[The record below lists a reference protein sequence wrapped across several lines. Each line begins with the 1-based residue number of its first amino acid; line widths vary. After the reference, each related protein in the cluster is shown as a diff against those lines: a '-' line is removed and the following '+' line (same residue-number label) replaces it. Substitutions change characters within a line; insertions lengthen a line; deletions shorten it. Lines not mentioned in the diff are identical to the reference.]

1 MLKNKNFL
9 SNTIPVFP
17 LSNFIIFPKT
27 TVPLNIFE
35 ERYLSMVDDA
45 MKKDKLIGM
54 IQPSNKNDITPNVY
68 KIGCVGKI
76 VSYNETNDGRYL
88 IVLNGISRF
97 NVIKEIENRKLYR
110 EFDVS
115 YEEFKND
122 QLKIDEKLDFET
134 FDSIFVKLKSYFDKQ
149 GYSLNWEELRK
160 QNLELSLNTLSM
172 AAPFTK
178 EEKQALIETKD
189 INTRKKVIE
198 KILETYLLDDFSN
211 TTVQ

>member
-1 MLKNKNFL
+1 MSKNKNLL

-35 ERYLSMVDDA
+35 KRYLSMVDDA

-97 NVIKEIENRKLYR
+97 NVIKEIVNRKLYR

-115 YEEFKND
+115 YEA
-122 QLKIDEKLDFET
+122 
-134 FDSIFVKLKSYFDKQ
+134 VSYTH
-149 GYSLNWEELRK
+149 L
-160 QNLELSLNTLSM
+160 TL
-172 AAPFTK
+172 P
-178 EEKQALIETKD
+178 
-189 INTRKKVIE
+189 
-198 KILETYLLDDFSN
+198 
-211 TTVQ
+211 TTPYV

>member
-97 NVIKEIENRKLYR
+97 NIIKEIENRKLYR

-115 YEEFKND
+115 YEEFKSD

-189 INTRKKVIE
+189 IKTRKKVIE

>member
-1 MLKNKNFL
+1 MSENKNLL

-54 IQPSNKNDITPNVY
+54 IQPSNKNDKTPNVY

-122 QLKIDEKLDFET
+122 QLKIDEKLDLKT
-134 FDSIFVKLKSYFDKQ
+134 FDSIFMKLKSYFDKQ
-149 GYSLNWEELRK
+149 GYSLNWQELRK

-211 TTVQ
+211 KTIQ

>member
-1 MLKNKNFL
+1 MSKNKNLL

-35 ERYLSMVDDA
+35 KRYLSMVDDA

-54 IQPSNKNDITPNVY
+54 IQPSNKNDITPDVY

-122 QLKIDEKLDFET
+122 QFKIDEKLNFET
-134 FDSIFVKLKSYFDKQ
+134 FDSIFMKLKSYFDKQ
-149 GYSLNWEELRK
+149 GYSLNWQELRK

-211 TTVQ
+211 KTIQ

>member
-1 MLKNKNFL
+1 M
-9 SNTIPVFP
+9 
-17 LSNFIIFPKT
+17 
-27 TVPLNIFE
+27 
-35 ERYLSMVDDA
+35 
-45 MKKDKLIGM
+45 
-54 IQPSNKNDITPNVY
+54 
-68 KIGCVGKI
+68 
-76 VSYNETNDGRYL
+76 
-88 IVLNGISRF
+88 
-97 NVIKEIENRKLYR
+97 YR

-189 INTRKKVIE
+189 IKTRKKVIE

>member
-1 MLKNKNFL
+1 MSKNKNLL

-35 ERYLSMVDDA
+35 KRYLSMVDDA

-97 NVIKEIENRKLYR
+97 NIIKEIENRKLYR

-189 INTRKKVIE
+189 IKTRKKVIE

>member
-1 MLKNKNFL
+1 MLKNKNLL

-189 INTRKKVIE
+189 IKTRKKVIE

>member
-1 MLKNKNFL
+1 MVKNKNLL

-54 IQPSNKNDITPNVY
+54 IQPANKNYITPNVY

-97 NVIKEIENRKLYR
+97 NIIKEIENRKLYR

-122 QLKIDEKLDFET
+122 QQKIDEKLDFET

-189 INTRKKVIE
+189 IKTRKKVIE

>member
-1 MLKNKNFL
+1 MSKNKNLL

-54 IQPSNKNDITPNVY
+54 IQPSNKKNIIPNVY

-122 QLKIDEKLDFET
+122 QLKIDEKLDLKT
-134 FDSIFVKLKSYFDKQ
+134 FDSIFMKLKSYFDKQ
-149 GYSLNWEELRK
+149 GYSLNWQELRK

-189 INTRKKVIE
+189 INARKKVIE

>member
-1 MLKNKNFL
+1 MRLLGPQRGSQNGTL
-9 SNTIPVFP
+9 
-17 LSNFIIFPKT
+17 L
-27 TVPLNIFE
+27 
-35 ERYLSMVDDA
+35 
-45 MKKDKLIGM
+45 
-54 IQPSNKNDITPNVY
+54 
-68 KIGCVGKI
+68 
-76 VSYNETNDGRYL
+76 
-88 IVLNGISRF
+88 VL
-97 NVIKEIENRKLYR
+97 ENRKLYR

-115 YEEFKND
+115 YEEFKSD

-189 INTRKKVIE
+189 IKTRKKVIE

>member
-1 MLKNKNFL
+1 MLKNKNLL

-54 IQPSNKNDITPNVY
+54 IQPANKNDITPNVY

-97 NVIKEIENRKLYR
+97 NIIKEIENRKLYR

-149 GYSLNWEELRK
+149 GYSLNWEE
-160 QNLELSLNTLSM
+160 
-172 AAPFTK
+172 
-178 EEKQALIETKD
+178 
-189 INTRKKVIE
+189 
-198 KILETYLLDDFSN
+198 
-211 TTVQ
+211 

>member
-1 MLKNKNFL
+1 MLKNKNLL
-9 SNTIPVFP
+9 SNRIPVFP

-54 IQPSNKNDITPNVY
+54 IQPANKNDITPNVY

-122 QLKIDEKLDFET
+122 QLKIDKVLF
-134 FDSIFVKLKSYFDKQ
+134 FVNQKLK
-149 GYSLNWEELRK
+149 
-160 QNLELSLNTLSM
+160 
-172 AAPFTK
+172 
-178 EEKQALIETKD
+178 
-189 INTRKKVIE
+189 KK
-198 KILETYLLDDFSN
+198 LLKNKAF
-211 TTVQ
+211 VV

>member
-1 MLKNKNFL
+1 MSKNKNLL

-35 ERYLSMVDDA
+35 KRYLSMVDDA

-54 IQPSNKNDITPNVY
+54 IQPSNKNDITPDVY

-97 NVIKEIENRKLYR
+97 NIIKEIENRKLYR

-115 YEEFKND
+115 YEEFEND
-122 QLKIDEKLDFET
+122 QLKIDEKLDLKT
-134 FDSIFVKLKSYFDKQ
+134 FDSIFMKLKSYFDKQ
-149 GYSLNWEELRK
+149 GYSLNWQELRK

-189 INTRKKVIE
+189 INARKKVIE

>member
-1 MLKNKNFL
+1 MSENKNLL

-54 IQPSNKNDITPNVY
+54 IQPSNKNDKTPNVY

-122 QLKIDEKLDFET
+122 QLKIDEKLDLKT
-134 FDSIFVKLKSYFDKQ
+134 FDSIFMKLKSYFDKQ
-149 GYSLNWEELRK
+149 GYSLNWQELRK

-189 INTRKKVIE
+189 INARKKVIE

>member
-97 NVIKEIENRKLYR
+97 NIIKEIENRKLYR

-189 INTRKKVIE
+189 IKTRKKVIE

>member
-1 MLKNKNFL
+1 MSKNKNLL

-35 ERYLSMVDDA
+35 KRYLSMVDDA

-54 IQPSNKNDITPNVY
+54 IQPSNKNDITPDVY

-122 QLKIDEKLDFET
+122 QFKIDEKLDFET
-134 FDSIFVKLKSYFDKQ
+134 FDSIFTKLKSYFDKQ
-149 GYSLNWEELRK
+149 GYSLNWQELRK

-189 INTRKKVIE
+189 IKTRKKVIE

-211 TTVQ
+211 TTIQ

>member
-1 MLKNKNFL
+1 MVKNKNLL

-35 ERYLSMVDDA
+35 ERYLNMVDDA

-54 IQPSNKNDITPNVY
+54 IQPANKNDITPNVY

-97 NVIKEIENRKLYR
+97 NIIKEIENRKLYR

-189 INTRKKVIE
+189 IKTRKKVIE

>member
-1 MLKNKNFL
+1 MKKKIIL

-35 ERYLSMVDDA
+35 ERYLEMVNDS
-45 MKKDKLIGM
+45 MKKDRLIGM
-54 IQPSNKNDITPNVY
+54 IQPQNKNEKIPTLY

-76 VSYNETNDGRYL
+76 ISFNETNDGRYL
-88 IVLNGISRF
+88 IVLNGIGRF
-97 NVIKEIENRKLYR
+97 TIVNEIDNKKLYR
-110 EFDVS
+110 EFSVS
-115 YEEFKND
+115 YKEFEND
-122 QLKIDEKLDFET
+122 QSNTNEKLNYDNFHSL
-134 FDSIFVKLKSYFDKQ
+134 FDKLKSYFDKK
-149 GYSLNWEELRK
+149 GYSLDWNELKK

-172 AAPFTK
+172 AAPFTL

-189 INTRKKVIE
+189 INIRKKVIE
-198 KILETYLLDDFSN
+198 KILETYLLDTFSN